1 MERNQIGRKGRQTT
15 NLTVFSMSALLI
27 GALFLGGSLWAQP
40 QDPPAGPPGYE
51 GGPGGHGCG
60 GGMQGLSKRL
70 GLTEDQMT
78 KIDSLRLEFSKET
91 ADLDAQI
98 HKKQLDMAGLL
109 RDPQAKEDVITAV
122 QKDLSKLMVQ
132 REDKAHAYRLK
143 ARNLLTPEQI
153 KNLPVGCSLGIPGGG
168 PKGCG
173 LGMGPGKC
181 GGCPWTM

>member
-15 NLTVFSMSALLI
+15 NLTVFSLSALLI

-109 RDPQAKEDVITAV
+109 RDPQAKEEAITAV

-173 LGMGPGKC
+173 LGMGPGKG